1 MVPPQTRSDLAD
13 TLAHAQMSNQEKEV
27 ESEITTAESRLL
39 NLMQN
44 VSFFLDRKK
53 LLHSYTTQLAT
64 TTAPAH
70 LSREGFHQWQKD
82 MESGIE
88 QVETEVA
95 FYAQAI
101 DTLVEDMSPHPSTI
115 PFSVVLTELVDMNEN
130 ASLFDVTSLLGGMHL
145 E

>member
-1 MVPPQTRSDLAD
+1 MVPPQPRSDPAD
-13 TLAHAQMSNQEKEV
+13 TLAHAQMSNQEV

-44 VSFFLDRKK
+44 VSFFFDRKK

-82 MESGIE
+82 MKAGIE

-101 DTLVEDMSPHPSTI
+101 DTLVEDMSPHPPTI
-115 PFSVVLTELVDMNEN
+115 PLSVVLTQLDSNEN
-130 ASLFDVTSLLGGMHL
+130 EVIASLFGALHL
-145 E
+145 DQ